1 MIRRLMMVAG
11 LKEVGKRGRLLL
23 LLGLLLPLLIGVG
36 CAAEVRS
43 SLVEMELRLALP
55 LLGRGESDATPLP
68 VVYPAAPATL
78 GEPEFP
84 LEEFGPAWRGLEPV
98 YSEYRFNPFNP

>member
-1 MIRRLMMVAG
+1 MIQRSKMVTRFA
-11 LKEVGKRGRLLL
+11 EIRKRGLVLL

-55 LLGRGESDATPLP
+55 LLGRGKSDAASLP
-68 VVYPAAPATL
+68 VVYPAAPL
-78 GEPEFP
+78 SLSEPEFP